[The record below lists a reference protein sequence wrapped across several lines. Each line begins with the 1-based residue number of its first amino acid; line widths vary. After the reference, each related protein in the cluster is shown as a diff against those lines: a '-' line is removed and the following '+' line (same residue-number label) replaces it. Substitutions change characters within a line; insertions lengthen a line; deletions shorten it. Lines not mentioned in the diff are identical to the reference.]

1 MNQWDATSLI
11 TCAKF
16 QVDGRLVLD
25 YALDVGPIV
34 ISTEVQQETVL
45 AGLALGY
52 PDAVEIK
59 ARIDSGRISVRAAAR
74 LSVPFEEVLDLY
86 GLHEGDKAVV
96 RLSLLFNDVSA
107 TITDDRLLYVVLRR
121 CGRSALFLPDFV
133 EKGVGEGVFDA
144 ATGRKLLLAVRPR
157 LPRGFVE
164 HSLRRLEGVI

>member
-25 YALDVGPIV
+25 YVLDVAKIV
-34 ISTEVQQETVL
+34 IATEVQQETVL
-45 AGLALGY
+45 AGLAGGY

-59 ARIDSGRISVRAAAR
+59 ARIDSGCIEVLAVAR
-74 LSVPFEEVLDLY
+74 LSDPFEEVLDLY

-96 RLSLLFNDVSA
+96 RLSLQAADVDA
-107 TITDDRLLYVVLRR
+107 TITDDRLLFVVLRR
-121 CGRSALFLPDFV
+121 SGRSVLFLPDFV
-133 EKGVGEGVFDA
+133 EKGIADGVFDS
-144 ATGRKLLLAVRPR
+144 ATGQKLLLAVRPR
-157 LPRGFVE
+157 LPKGFVE